1 MGKRASRPAGTPTE
15 TTLARNLRLDFMD
28 GESPFVALN
37 PPARGEYFLEPLPM
51 LYSLSRQNMPSSFNH
66 WLDWILPIALYL
78 LGILV
83 IALVVNRLLRAVT
96 NLVIKQA
103 SGQGRQAQLREQQ
116 TRTLAGVLY
125 GAGSKVVWVVAL
137 LMALEKL
144 GFSTT
149 PAVTLAGLASLAVGF
164 GAQTLVRD
172 VIMGFYIVLED
183 QYVVGDTIQIGDYI
197 GRVEHLTLR
206 RTVIR
211 DARGALVTIA
221 NGEIRT
227 VSNLSR
233 DWSQAFVDVSL
244 APESPVEKTLQA
256 LETAAAALR
265 GDPAWSQALV
275 DGPRILGV
283 QSFDRSST
291 TVRLQVRTAPTR
303 QDEVARELRRRI
315 QVEFQKQGIPTSS
328 VHRIELA
335 GVAHPSQE
343 AAQADAG
350 S

>member
-1 MGKRASRPAGTPTE
+1 
-15 TTLARNLRLDFMD
+15 
-28 GESPFVALN
+28 
-37 PPARGEYFLEPLPM
+37 
-51 LYSLSRQNMPSSFNH
+51 MPSSFNR
-66 WLDWILPIALYL
+66 WLELALPNALHL
-78 LGILV
+78 IGIFV
-83 IALVVNRLLRAVT
+83 IALVLNRLLRAVT
-96 NLVIKQA
+96 NLAIKQA
-103 SGQGRQAQLREQQ
+103 SAPGRSAQLREQQ
-116 TRTLAGVLY
+116 TRTLAEVLY
-125 GAGSKVVWVVAL
+125 GAGSKVVWAVAL
-137 LMALEKL
+137 LTAVRE
-144 GFSTT
+144 FHIDIT
-149 PAVTLAGLASLAVGF
+149 PALTLAGLASLAVGF

-172 VIMGFYIVLED
+172 VITGIYIVLED
-183 QYVVGDTIQIGDYI
+183 QYIVGDTIQFADYI

-244 APESPVEKTLQA
+244 APESPIEKTMQA
-256 LETAAAALR
+256 LESAAAALR
-265 GDPAWSQALV
+265 GDPAWSQTLV

-283 QSFDRSST
+283 QSFDRSSS

-335 GVAHPSQE
+335 GVAPSSQE
-343 AAQADAG
+343 APQADAA

>member
-1 MGKRASRPAGTPTE
+1 
-15 TTLARNLRLDFMD
+15 
-28 GESPFVALN
+28 
-37 PPARGEYFLEPLPM
+37 
-51 LYSLSRQNMPSSFNH
+51 MPSSFNR
-66 WLDWILPIALYL
+66 WLDLTLPNALHL
-78 LGILV
+78 LGIFV
-83 IALVVNRLLRAVT
+83 IALVLNRVLRAVT

-103 SGQGRQAQLREQQ
+103 SSQARAEQIREQQ

-125 GAGSKVVWVVAL
+125 GAASKIVWGVAL
-137 LMALEKL
+137 LTALPEF
-144 GFSTT
+144 GINVT
-149 PAVTLAGLASLAVGF
+149 PVAALAGLASLALGF

-172 VIMGFYIVLED
+172 VITGFYIVLED
-183 QYVVGDTIQIGDYI
+183 QYVVGDTIQVADYV

-211 DARGALVTIA
+211 DARGALVTIG

-244 APESPVEKTLQA
+244 APESPIEKTLQA
-256 LETAAAALR
+256 LESAAAGLR

-275 DGPRILGV
+275 DGPRTLGV
-283 QSFDRSST
+283 QSFDRTSS

-315 QVEFQKQGIPTSS
+315 QLEFQKQGIPISS
-328 VHRIELA
+328 VQRIELA
-335 GVAHPSQE
+335 GVSHSSQDP
-343 AAQADAG
+343 AQADAAG
-350 S
+350 

>member
-1 MGKRASRPAGTPTE
+1 
-15 TTLARNLRLDFMD
+15 
-28 GESPFVALN
+28 
-37 PPARGEYFLEPLPM
+37 
-51 LYSLSRQNMPSSFNH
+51 MPSFLNR
-66 WLDWILPIALYL
+66 WLDLALPNALHL
-78 LGILV
+78 IGIFV
-83 IALVVNRLLRAVT
+83 IALVLNRLLRAVT

-103 SGQGRQAQLREQQ
+103 SAPGRPAQLREQQ

-137 LMALEKL
+137 LTAVRE
-144 GFSTT
+144 FHIDIT
-149 PAVTLAGLASLAVGF
+149 PALTLAGLASLAVGF

-172 VIMGFYIVLED
+172 VITGIYIVLED
-183 QYVVGDTIQIGDYI
+183 QYIVGDTIQFADYI

-244 APESPVEKTLQA
+244 APESPIEKTMQA
-256 LETAAAALR
+256 LESAAAALR

-283 QSFDRSST
+283 QSFDRCSS

-335 GVAHPSQE
+335 GVAHSSQE
-343 AAQADAG
+343 TAQGDAG

>member
-1 MGKRASRPAGTPTE
+1 
-15 TTLARNLRLDFMD
+15 
-28 GESPFVALN
+28 
-37 PPARGEYFLEPLPM
+37 
-51 LYSLSRQNMPSSFNH
+51 
-66 WLDWILPIALYL
+66 
-78 LGILV
+78 V
-83 IALVVNRLLRAVT
+83 IALVLNRLLRALT

-103 SGQGRQAQLREQQ
+103 SGQGRPAQLREQQ
-116 TRTLAGVLY
+116 TRTLAAVLY
-125 GAGSKVVWVVAL
+125 GVGSKVVWLVAL
-137 LMALEKL
+137 LTALHE
-144 GFSTT
+144 FNIDIT
-149 PAVTLAGLASLAVGF
+149 PAVTLAGLGSLAVGF

-172 VIMGFYIVLED
+172 VITGFYIVLED
-183 QYVVGDTIQIGDYI
+183 QYVVGDTIQIADNI

-233 DWSQAFVDVSL
+233 DWSQTFVDVSL
-244 APESPVEKTLQA
+244 APESPIEKTQQA
-256 LETAAAALR
+256 LEAAAAALR

-283 QSFDRSST
+283 QNFDRNSS

-315 QVEFQKQGIPTSS
+315 QIEFQKQGIPLSN
-328 VHRIELA
+328 VQRIELA
-335 GVAHPSQE
+335 GVSHAAPE
-343 AAQADAG
+343 AARPDAA